1 MTAEGGEQQP
11 MTSRATRRRR
21 GTRICAGALALL
33 VAAVGQAAGAT
44 PPDRSDL
51 KTTQA
56 PTIGGP
62 RGRLSLAQLLTEAQ
76 RGTVATATIDDR
88 RHEVS
93 GTLRSGGRFTAAYPP
108 GFAPELT
115 ARLLAA
121 HVDVRSAGAGGAP
134 GWVSPAILFVLA
146 AVALLVATR
155 NRRTGQPAGRW
166 RNPAGFS
173 RGRGEEAAVP
183 DTRFGD
189 VAGADE
195 AVEELRELVQFLRT
209 PARFTKLGAR
219 LPGGYLL
226 VGPPGTGKTL
236 LARAVAGEAGV
247 PFYAMSGS
255 EFIET
260 YVGVGAS
267 RMRTLF
273 DRARSTLK
281 AIVFIDEIDAIG
293 KSRQAGHGGGAN
305 DERESTLNQLLVEM
319 DGFQQSSVVVLAATN
334 RPDTLDHAL
343 LRPGRFDR
351 QVTVAPPDRAG
362 RRRILELYA
371 RRHPLA
377 AGVDLELL
385 ARRTAGFTGADLN
398 NLMNQAA
405 LVAVRSNAG
414 EIAQACLE
422 EALATVVL
430 GPARKSLEVAERDRV
445 ITAWHEAGHALAG
458 LLVPEADD
466 PVQVTIVPRGGAGGV
481 TWFAATDG
489 LFLTARQA
497 RARLLVALAGRV
509 AEELHLGDDFTQGAA
524 NDFKS
529 ATEIARRMVTE
540 FGMSTLGPR
549 HIAPE
554 EFQIGPLA
562 GDVHA
567 ATHALLDEALAAA
580 HALLTRHREVL
591 AALVDLL
598 LVHETVETASLHR
611 LLDERPGGLPWT
623 AAAIEPTPDPVP
635 ELARAGR
642 AASRPRR
649 VGSMA
654 GALARS
660 LAAVNMRLPT
670 TSRVAR
676 AAWRA
681 THRRPVLPRRLRGEP
696 ALQRQRRGEPT

>member
-1 MTAEGGEQQP
+1 MRHG
-11 MTSRATRRRR
+11 ATPARR
-21 GTRICAGALALL
+21 LALTGAGVLAFL
-33 VAAVGQAAGAT
+33 VAALGQAAAAT
-44 PPDRSDL
+44 TPG
-51 KTTQA
+51 
-56 PTIGGP
+56 PTAAGQQQ
-62 RGRLSLAQLLTEAQ
+62 GRQLSLAQLLTEAQ

-88 RHEVS
+88 RHRVT
-93 GTLRSGGRFTAAYPP
+93 GTLRGGGSFTAAYPP
-108 GFAPELT
+108 GFAPDLT

-121 HVDVRSAGAGGAP
+121 HVDVRAAGAGATAR
-134 GWVSPAILFVLA
+134 VSPAILLLVLA
-146 AVALLVATR
+146 AVVLLVAMR
-155 NRRTGQPAGRW
+155 RRRTDERNGRW
-166 RNPAGFS
+166 GNPARFG
-173 RGRGEEAAVP
+173 RGRGEQVAVP
-183 DTRFGD
+183 DTRFRD

-195 AVEELRELVQFLRT
+195 AVEDLHELVQFLRA
-209 PARFTKLGAR
+209 PARFARLGAR
-219 LPGGYLL
+219 LPRGYLL

-267 RMRTLF
+267 RIRTLF
-273 DRARSTLK
+273 DRARGTLK

-293 KSRQAGHGGGAN
+293 KSRQAGAGSGAN

-319 DGFQQSSVVVLAATN
+319 DGFQQSSVVVIAATN
-334 RPDTLDHAL
+334 RPDTLDQAL

-371 RRHPLA
+371 RRHPVA
-377 AGVDLELL
+377 TEVDLELV
-385 ARRTAGFTGADLN
+385 ARRTAGFTGADLA

-405 LVAVRSNAG
+405 LVAVRSNADK
-414 EIAQACLE
+414 IAPAYLD

-430 GPARKSLEVAERDRV
+430 GPARRSLEVAERDRV

-466 PVQVTIVPRGGAGGV
+466 PVQVTIVPRGGAGGI
-481 TWFAATDG
+481 TWFAPSDG

-524 NDFKS
+524 NDFRQ

-549 HIAPE
+549 HIAAE

-567 ATHALLDEALAAA
+567 ATHALLDEAISAAR
-580 HALLTRHREVL
+580 ALLSSHRDVL

-598 LVHETVETASLHR
+598 LTEETVERAALHR
-611 LLDERPGGLPWT
+611 LLEARPGGLRPVAAVVEPAT
-623 AAAIEPTPDPVP
+623 APIPEPP
-635 ELARAGR
+635 AGLRR
-642 AASRPRR
+642 AANRQRR
-649 VGSMA
+649 LRGMA
-654 GALARS
+654 GALATAIVR
-660 LAAVNMRLPT
+660 LAAFGKPPE
-670 TSRVAR
+670 R
-676 AAWRA
+676 AG
-681 THRRPVLPRRLRGEP
+681 TRPAP
-696 ALQRQRRGEPT
+696 

>member
-1 MTAEGGEQQP
+1 M
-11 MTSRATRRRR
+11 
-21 GTRICAGALALL
+21 LALL
-33 VAAVGQAAGAT
+33 VAAVGQAAGAAT
-44 PPDRSDL
+44 PDRSDNQQQ
-51 KTTQA
+51 K
-56 PTIGGP
+56 GGQ
-62 RGRLSLAQLLTEAQ
+62 LSLAQLLTEAQ

-88 RHEVS
+88 RHRVS
-93 GTLRSGGRFTAAYPP
+93 GTLRPGGRFTAAYPP

-121 HVDVRSAGAGGAP
+121 HVDVHASGGGGATE
-134 GWVSPAILFVLA
+134 WVSPAIL
-146 AVALLVATR
+146 LLVLSAVVLVAAR
-155 NRRTGQPAGRW
+155 HRRTPQRDGRW
-166 RNPAGFS
+166 GNPARFS
-173 RGRGEEAAVP
+173 RGRGEQAAVP
-183 DTRFGD
+183 DTCFGD

-209 PARFTKLGAR
+209 PGRFTRLGAR

-247 PFYAMSGS
+247 PFFAMSGS

-267 RMRTLF
+267 RIRTLF

-293 KSRQAGHGGGAN
+293 KSRQTGPGSGGN

-334 RPDTLDHAL
+334 RADTLDHAL

-377 AGVDLELL
+377 TDVDLELL
-385 ARRTAGFTGADLN
+385 ARRTAGFTGADLA
-398 NLMNQAA
+398 NLLNQAA
-405 LVAVRSNAG
+405 LVAVRTSAQ
-414 EIAQACLE
+414 EIAPAHVD
-422 EALATVVL
+422 EALATVML

-458 LLVPEADD
+458 LLVPEADE

-481 TWFAATDG
+481 TWFASSDG

-562 GDVHA
+562 SDVHA
-567 ATHALLDEALAAA
+567 ATHTLLDEAINAAR
-580 HALLTRHREVL
+580 ALLTSHRDVL

-598 LVHETVETASLHR
+598 LVEETVETAALHR
-611 LLDERPGGLPWT
+611 LLDERPAGPRRV
-623 AAAIEPTPDPVP
+623 AAVIEPTAALVP
-635 ELARAGR
+635 EPAM
-642 AASRPRR
+642 PRR
-649 VGSMA
+649 PANRSRWVRGMA
-654 GALARS
+654 GELARS
-660 LAAVNMRLPT
+660 LATA
-670 TSRVAR
+670 RVQL
-676 AAWRA
+676 RA
-681 THRRPVLPRRLRGEP
+681 TPRAPWRPMLGKPPHGAGRTR
-696 ALQRQRRGEPT
+696 

>member
-1 MTAEGGEQQP
+1 VAW
-11 MTSRATRRRR
+11 
-21 GTRICAGALALL
+21 ICAGVLALL

-44 PPDRSDL
+44 PDRSDNG
-51 KTTQA
+51 TGDRAIVPSAPSGMTGA
-56 PTIGGP
+56 PTIGGQQQEG
-62 RGRLSLAQLLTEAQ
+62 GRLSLAQLLTEAQ

-88 RHEVS
+88 RHRVS
-93 GTLRSGGRFTAAYPP
+93 GTLRPGGRFTAAYPP

-121 HVDVRSAGAGGAP
+121 HVDVRAGGGGGGP
-134 GWVSPAILFVLA
+134 TEWVSPGILLLFVLS
-146 AVALLVATR
+146 AVVLVAAR
-155 NRRTGQPAGRW
+155 HRRTSQRDGRW
-166 RNPAGFS
+166 GNPARFS
-173 RGRGEEAAVP
+173 RGRGEQAAVP

-189 VAGADE
+189 VAGVDE

-209 PARFTKLGAR
+209 PGRFTRLGAR

-247 PFYAMSGS
+247 PFFAMSGS

-293 KSRQAGHGGGAN
+293 KSRQTGPDSGAN

-377 AGVDLELL
+377 IEVDLELL
-385 ARRTAGFTGADLN
+385 ARRTAGFTGADLA
-398 NLMNQAA
+398 NLVNQAA
-405 LVAVRSNAG
+405 LVAVRSSAK
-414 EIAQACLE
+414 EIARAHFD
-422 EALATVVL
+422 EALATVML

-458 LLVPEADD
+458 LLVPEADE

-481 TWFAATDG
+481 TWFASSDG

-567 ATHALLDEALAAA
+567 ATHTLLDEAINAAR
-580 HALLTRHREVL
+580 ALLTSHRDVL

-598 LVHETVETASLHR
+598 LVEETVETAALHR
-611 LLDERPGGLPWT
+611 LLDEHPAGPRRV
-623 AAAIEPTPDPVP
+623 AAVIEPTAALVP
-635 ELARAGR
+635 EPAMPRRPAN
-642 AASRPRR
+642 RPRWVR
-649 VGSMA
+649 GMA

-660 LAAVNMRLPT
+660 LATA
-670 TSRVAR
+670 RVQLR
-676 AAWRA
+676 ATPRAPWRA
-681 THRRPVLPRRLRGEP
+681 MLGKPPHGAGGTR
-696 ALQRQRRGEPT
+696 

>member
-1 MTAEGGEQQP
+1 V
-11 MTSRATRRRR
+11 
-21 GTRICAGALALL
+21 LALL
-33 VAAVGQAAGAT
+33 VAAVGQAAGAAT
-44 PPDRSDL
+44 PDRSDNGTGDRAIVPSAPSG
-51 KTTQA
+51 TTGA
-56 PTIGGP
+56 PTIGG
-62 RGRLSLAQLLTEAQ
+62 RQQEGGQLSLAQLLTEAQ
-76 RGTVATATIDDR
+76 RGTVATAMIDDR
-88 RHEVS
+88 RHRVS
-93 GTLRSGGRFTAAYPP
+93 GTLRPGGRFTAAYPP

-121 HVDVRSAGAGGAP
+121 HVDVRAGGGGGP
-134 GWVSPAILFVLA
+134 TEWVSPAIL
-146 AVALLVATR
+146 LLVLSAVVLVAAR
-155 NRRTGQPAGRW
+155 HRRTSQRDGRLG
-166 RNPAGFS
+166 NPARFS
-173 RGRGEEAAVP
+173 RGRGEQAAVP

-209 PARFTKLGAR
+209 PGRFTRLGAR

-247 PFYAMSGS
+247 PFFAMSGS

-293 KSRQAGHGGGAN
+293 KSRQTGPGSGAN

-377 AGVDLELL
+377 TEVDLELL
-385 ARRTAGFTGADLN
+385 ARRTAGFTGADLA
-398 NLMNQAA
+398 NLVNQAA
-405 LVAVRSNAG
+405 LVAVRSSAK
-414 EIAQACLE
+414 EIAPAHVG
-422 EALATVVL
+422 EALATVML

-458 LLVPEADD
+458 LLVPEADE

-481 TWFAATDG
+481 TWFASSDG

-567 ATHALLDEALAAA
+567 ATHTLLDEAINAAR
-580 HALLTRHREVL
+580 ALLTSHRDVL

-598 LVHETVETASLHR
+598 LVEETVETAALQR
-611 LLDERPGGLPWT
+611 LLDEH
-623 AAAIEPTPDPVP
+623 PV
-635 ELARAGR
+635 G
-642 AASRPRR
+642 PRR
-649 VGSMA
+649 VAAVVEPAAALVPEPAMPRRPANRHRWVKGMA
-654 GALARS
+654 GSLARS
-660 LAAVNMRLPT
+660 LATA
-670 TSRVAR
+670 RVQLR
-676 AAWRA
+676 ATPRTPWRA
-681 THRRPVLPRRLRGEP
+681 MLGKPPHGAGRTR
-696 ALQRQRRGEPT
+696 

>member
-1 MTAEGGEQQP
+1 V
-11 MTSRATRRRR
+11 
-21 GTRICAGALALL
+21 LALL
-33 VAAVGQAAGAT
+33 VAAAGQAAWAT
-44 PPDRSDL
+44 PADRSDL
-51 KTTQA
+51 GTGDRAVVPSTPSSTPPEPTT
-56 PTIGGP
+56 GGQQ
-62 RGRLSLAQLLTEAQ
+62 RKVGRLSLAQLLIEAQ
-76 RGTVATATIDDR
+76 SGTVATATIDDR

-93 GTLRSGGRFTAAYPP
+93 GALRPGGRFTAAYPP

-121 HVDVRSAGAGGAP
+121 HVDVRSAGDGGAP
-134 GWVSPAILFVLA
+134 GWVSTTILLFVLA
-146 AVALLVATR
+146 AVVLLVATR
-155 NRRTGQPAGRW
+155 NRRTSQSGGRW
-166 RNPAGFS
+166 RNPASFS
-173 RGRGEEAAVP
+173 RGRGEQAAVP

-226 VGPPGTGKTL
+226 VGAPGTGKTL
-236 LARAVAGEAGV
+236 LARAVAGEANV

-293 KSRQAGHGGGAN
+293 KSRQAGHGNGAN

-319 DGFQQSSVVVLAATN
+319 DGFQQSPVVVLAATN
-334 RPDTLDHAL
+334 RPDTLDPAL

-351 QVTVAPPDRAG
+351 QVSVAPPDRAG

-377 AGVDLELL
+377 AGVDLDLL
-385 ARRTAGFTGADLN
+385 ARRTAGFTGADLA

-405 LVAVRSNAG
+405 LVAVRGNAG
-414 EIAQACLE
+414 EIAQACLD

-430 GPARKSLEVAERDRV
+430 GPARRSLEVAERDRV

-481 TWFAATDG
+481 TWFATTDE

-524 NDFKS
+524 NDFRS

-540 FGMSTLGPR
+540 FGMSALGPR

-567 ATHALLDEALAAA
+567 VTHALLEEAITAAR
-580 HALLTRHREVL
+580 ALLTRHREVL

-598 LVHETVETASLHR
+598 LVEETVDTTALCQ
-611 LLDERPGGLPWT
+611 LLDERPSGLRRV
-623 AAAIEPTPDPVP
+623 AADIDPTHAPVA
-635 ELARAGR
+635 ELVSARRPAG
-642 AASRPRR
+642 RPRR
-649 VGSMA
+649 VASMA

-660 LAAVNMRLPT
+660 LAAANVRLPA
-670 TSRVAR
+670 TSRAAGV
-676 AAWRA
+676 AWRA
-681 THRRPVLPRRLRGEP
+681 TLAARRRPVLPRRLRGEP
-696 ALQRQRRGEPT
+696 W

>member
-1 MTAEGGEQQP
+1 MTGAAPGRRWTGW
-11 MTSRATRRRR
+11 TST
-21 GTRICAGALALL
+21 GVPALL
-33 VAAVGQAAGAT
+33 AAVVLAAAFLVASGRAAEAA
-44 PPDRSDL
+44 PAGRPDQGTGDRVAGPGDA
-51 KTTQA
+51 A
-56 PTIGGP
+56 PTAATSQRQSKDGE
-62 RGRLSLAQLLTEAQ
+62 LSLTQLLAEVQ
-76 RGTVATATIDDR
+76 SGRVATATIDDR
-88 RHEVS
+88 RHVVS
-93 GTLRSGGRFTAAYPP
+93 GTLRQGGRFTTVYPP
-108 GFAPELT
+108 GLAPDLT

-121 HVDVRSAGAGGAP
+121 RVDVHAADDGVLPRL
-134 GWVSPAILFVLA
+134 VSPAAFLFVLA
-146 AVALLVATR
+146 AVVLLAVAG
-155 NRRTGQPAGRW
+155 NRRARGGWWGSPARFRG
-166 RNPAGFS
+166 
-173 RGRGEEAAVP
+173 GRGEQAAVP

-195 AVEELRELVQFLRT
+195 AVEELRELVQFLRA
-209 PARFTKLGAR
+209 PGRFTRLGAR

-267 RMRTLF
+267 RVRTLF
-273 DRARSTLK
+273 DRARGALK

-293 KSRQAGHGGGAN
+293 KSRQAERGNGAN
-305 DERESTLNQLLVEM
+305 DERDSTLNQLLVEM
-319 DGFQQSSVVVLAATN
+319 DGFQQHSVVVLAATN
-334 RPDTLDHAL
+334 RPDTLDGAL

-351 QVTVAPPDRAG
+351 QVAVPPPDRAG

-377 AGVDLELL
+377 HGVDLDLL
-385 ARRTAGFTGADLN
+385 ARRTAGFTGADLA

-405 LVAVRSNAG
+405 LVAARGDADTIVRAH
-414 EIAQACLE
+414 LD
-422 EALATVVL
+422 EALATVML
-430 GPARKSLEVAERDRV
+430 GPARRSLEVAERDRV

-481 TWFAATDG
+481 TWFATSDE

-497 RARLLVALAGRV
+497 RAQLLVALAGRV
-509 AEELHLGDDFTQGAA
+509 AEELYLGDDFTQGAA

-529 ATEIARRMVTE
+529 ATGIARRMVTE

-549 HIAPE
+549 HITPE
-554 EFQIGPLA
+554 EVQIGPLA

-567 ATHALLDEALAAA
+567 ATNALLDEAIAAA
-580 HALLTRHREVL
+580 RALLTRHRDVL

-598 LVHETVETASLHR
+598 LVEETVEAAVLYR
-611 LLDERPGGLPWT
+611 LLDNRPAGPRQV
-623 AAAIEPTPDPVP
+623 AAVVEPAPVP
-635 ELARAGR
+635 VLEPARPPRAAGR
-642 AASRPRR
+642 LRR
-649 VGSMA
+649 VTGTA

-660 LAAVNMRLPT
+660 LATATARPAGP
-670 TSRVAR
+670 RVALAALR
-676 AAWRA
+676 ARFGRPDRA
-681 THRRPVLPRRLRGEP
+681 G
-696 ALQRQRRGEPT
+696 